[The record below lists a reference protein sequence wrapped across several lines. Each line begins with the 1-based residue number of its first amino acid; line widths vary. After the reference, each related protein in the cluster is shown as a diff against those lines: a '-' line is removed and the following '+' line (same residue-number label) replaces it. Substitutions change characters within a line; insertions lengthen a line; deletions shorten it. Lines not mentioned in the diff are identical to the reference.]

1 MKFLFDHD
9 VPDDLSYLL
18 QELGHEVSLLRH
30 LFPKDA
36 SDPSVF
42 QFAYDNDFLLVTCNR
57 DDFLEL
63 AKQSVSRDHHRRPS
77 QNTCRGADGVIPFVG
92 TRWRKWSEEQHQLCV
107 IGNF

>member
-42 QFAYDNDFLLVTCNR
+42 
-57 DDFLEL
+57 
-63 AKQSVSRDHHRRPS
+63 
-77 QNTCRGADGVIPFVG
+77 
-92 TRWRKWSEEQHQLCV
+92 
-107 IGNF
+107 